1 MITADTHVRTSH
13 DQDRSSAAFCGGTT
27 ETPPP
32 GGAFAVFGL
41 TMVTAGRAARG
52 PAQCP
57 AGHVRGRKGTARTPV
72 HPDQCAAARPG
83 SGSGRRTA
91 AVSRHP
97 SGARR
102 SPRADDT
109 LTVTS
114 NATSAP
120 PLPGR
125 RGNELQL
132 LHGLLLRHAPE
143 AFDRVIEAT
152 LVEDLETAVAA
163 MAEGIA
169 AVGEQILDDDDRAA
183 LSVVRAAFLVEAP
196 RANVA

>member
-1 MITADTHVRTSH
+1 
-13 DQDRSSAAFCGGTT
+13 
-27 ETPPP
+27 
-32 GGAFAVFGL
+32 
-41 TMVTAGRAARG
+41 
-52 PAQCP
+52 
-57 AGHVRGRKGTARTPV
+57 
-72 HPDQCAAARPG
+72 
-83 SGSGRRTA
+83 
-91 AVSRHP
+91 
-97 SGARR
+97 
-102 SPRADDT
+102 
-109 LTVTS
+109 VTS

-132 LHGLLLRHAPE
+132 LHDLLLRHAPE

-169 AVGEQILDDDDRAA
+169 AVGEQILDDADRAA
-183 LSVVRAAFLVEAP
+183 LSVVRAAFLVEVP